1 MSYITAKSNC
11 NDLIYIGSATKDFD
25 GAFLVIVENNW
36 PESGFCNFCITS
48 LLELKK
54 NYFLFIALIFW
65 AVIFFWKKKKKLKD
79 FNKSGIILKLQPSGI
94 LQREIFLKK
103 EELKLKNMRMK
114 VFNFLFKIAK
124 NCKFRSKTYRFC
136 FDL

>member
-48 LLELKK
+48 GVKEELFFIHCINLLGHYIL
-54 NYFLFIALIFW
+54 L
-65 AVIFFWKKKKKLKD
+65 KKKKKLKD
-79 FNKSGIILKLQPSGI
+79 FDKSGIILKLQPSGI

-103 EELKLKNMRMK
+103 EELKLKKMRMK